1 MAMARGP
8 KKLIGQ
14 ILLER
19 GLITQPQLDEA
30 LNVQKNTT
38 ERLGRILVDMGYVTE
53 KDVLRAHAEQ
63 LGIPFFDA
71 DQVSV
76 DEDVAKAIPQSMVA
90 RYKAIPLRRSGN
102 RLTVA
107 MVDPTNVF
115 ALDDIR
121 LVTGYEIESF
131 IADSDTNQYDYC
143 LGVTSAEYL
152 KPFYPRAKEPGI
164 KMPYLYLKENAYRIN
179 NLHIARLCHSTT
191 GSAIQTVYD
200 HRHQKNIL
208 NRIRMCRTLFKADH
222 AKDLLVFYIL
232 AQVASLLSRL
242 GLHRMALPF
251 RQPLLL
257 NRVEEAASAW
267 LNMRFKA
274 VETKIG
280 GAALDI
286 DDQATYKT
294 ITAVFTKW
302 HAAMMPKTP
311 QQESTG
317 HCPFKNECHHP
328 TSGERPIVAPAGHTA
343 PAAGVPVVGRNDACG
358 SL

>member
-1 MAMARGP
+1 MNA
-8 KKLIGQ
+8 
-14 ILLER
+14 ILLAGDQKAPHPLYDINKAFLPLE
-19 GLITQPQLDEA
+19 GWPLFIHVLAA
-30 LNVQKNTT
+30 LNQAPSVETIYIIGPRKQIMEEVEKALFAFLFTKKIEVLEQKETLLENIQYAYTYAFGMHGNTPFSFGFNAPPA
-38 ERLGRILVDMGYVTE
+38 LFLPSD
-53 KDVLRAHAEQ
+53 
-63 LGIPFFDA
+63 IP
-71 DQVSV
+71 
-76 DEDVAKAIPQSMVA
+76 
-90 RYKAIPLRRSGN
+90 
-102 RLTVA
+102 
-107 MVDPTNVF
+107 
-115 ALDDIR
+115 

-131 IADSDTNQYDYC
+131 IANSDTNQYDYC
-143 LGVTSAEYL
+143 LGVTSAEHL

-179 NLHIARLCHSTT
+179 NLHIARLCCSTA

-200 HRHQKNIL
+200 HRHQKNIW
-208 NRIRMCRTLFKADH
+208 NRIQMCRTLFKANY

-311 QQESTG
+311 QQESNG
-317 HCPFKNECHHP
+317 HCPFENECHLQ
-328 TSGERPIVAPAGHTA
+328 SGVIQITAPAGHAA
-343 PAAGVPVVGRNDACG
+343 PAAGVPVVGRRDIDRV
-358 SL
+358 